1 MSDTESQL
9 TTSQI
14 KPFFKQSVVKAA
26 ADVSHEED
34 LEKLCEDL
42 NTYEKEFSN
51 IINDEQ
57 EDFNKHL
64 SRYIDMTTEKY
75 R

>member
-1 MSDTESQL
+1 MSDTESQF

-14 KPFFKQSVVKAA
+14 KPCFKQSVVKAA
-26 ADVSHEED
+26 VDVSHEED

-42 NTYEKEFSN
+42 NAYEKEFSN
-51 IINDEQ
+51 IINDEK

-64 SRYIDMTTEKY
+64 SR
-75 R
+75 